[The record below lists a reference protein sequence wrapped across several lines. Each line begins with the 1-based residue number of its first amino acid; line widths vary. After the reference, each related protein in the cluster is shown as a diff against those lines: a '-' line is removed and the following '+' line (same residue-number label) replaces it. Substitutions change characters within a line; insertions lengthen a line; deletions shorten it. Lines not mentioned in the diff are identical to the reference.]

1 MQSVLS
7 RAPREPSTQ
16 RPARPGAPD
25 RFSYR
30 VAKAAN
36 AAGVKATSHTL
47 RHSLGSRM
55 AREGHNAKAI
65 QVALGQ
71 SDLATTMSYYSH
83 LEPDDLPELAELLAE
98 RPELRR

>member
-1 MQSVLS
+1 
-7 RAPREPSTQ
+7 
-16 RPARPGAPD
+16 
-25 RFSYR
+25 
-30 VAKAAN
+30 
-36 AAGVKATSHTL
+36 
-47 RHSLGSRM
+47 M